1 MSTEQM
7 KYYQRKLAYE
17 MDSVDPCE
25 DLRIRTKYCFLCHL
39 SHYLPHNARIEY
51 LAVRLSQLLAQSLA
65 SRKSA

>member
-25 DLRIRTKYCFLCHL
+25 DLRIRTKYCFFCHL
-39 SHYLPHNARIEY
+39 SHNAGIEY
-51 LAVRLSQLLAQSLA
+51 PAVRLSHLLSHGLA
-65 SRKSA
+65 SRK